1 MRPDDLRTQQ
11 PVTARFLAAALL
23 GSAVPD
29 VVGKLA
35 FMVATVTAA
44 RSLEPSSFGQFVGLL
59 AAAVM
64 ASALWDVG
72 LTTVLSREVGRDRSV
87 AREAIGRVL
96 SIRLFLGPLW
106 LLAYVSGVL
115 LVSHDQPGTAGTVVL
130 VGCVSL
136 VSGISSVLA
145 AALRGLLQFRAAGS
159 AIALGRCVT
168 ALISVALAVASRHDT
183 EAFAAAAAAGEASTL
198 LIAALAFGHSA
209 PAATVTTRRI
219 RDLIGLRSG
228 APFAA
233 NSLLATIYNRFDVV
247 VLSALSSTRE
257 LGLYAPASRL
267 QDMLYFIPA
276 TLGSVVLPIVARSQ
290 GYTHT
295 SRQETRSLVSRTIG
309 IGLAIALPT
318 TALVVAVA
326 PELLTLVV
334 GAKYSDSALPV
345 RVLSLFLPLAVIQ
358 APILAALAATG
369 RARETTEVFALAF
382 GVAIAG
388 HIVLDPSLGALG
400 ASIAS
405 LSRDIAAVL
414 LCLFLARR
422 HRLI

>member
-1 MRPDDLRTQQ
+1 MSSNDLPAQQ

-29 VVGKLA
+29 VVGKIA
-35 FMVATVTAA
+35 FMVTAVAAA
-44 RSLEPSSFGQFVGLL
+44 RSLDPSSFGQFVGLL

-64 ASALWDVG
+64 AGALWDMG
-72 LTTVLSREVGRDRSV
+72 LTTVLSREVGRDSTV
-87 AREAIGRVL
+87 ARDAVLRVL

-106 LLAYVSGVL
+106 LLAYVCGVL
-115 LVSHDQPGTAGTVVL
+115 LVSRDQPGTAVTMVL
-130 VGCVSL
+130 IGCVSL
-136 VSGISSVLA
+136 LSGISAVLG
-145 AALRGLLQFRAAGS
+145 AALRGLFQFRTAGG
-159 AIALGRCVT
+159 AIGLGRCVT
-168 ALISVALAVASRHDT
+168 ALISIALAVASRQDT

-198 LIAALAFGHSA
+198 LIAAVAFGRSA
-209 PAATVTTRRI
+209 PAASATTRNTHG
-219 RDLIGLRSG
+219 LIGLRSG

-233 NSLLATIYNRFDVV
+233 NSLLATAYNRFDVV
-247 VLSALSSTRE
+247 VLAALSSTRE

-276 TLGSVVLPIVARSQ
+276 AIGSVVLPVVARSQ
-290 GYTHT
+290 GDRT
-295 SRQETRSLVSRTIG
+295 SREETRSLVSRTIAIG
-309 IGLAIALPT
+309 VGLAVPT
-318 TALVVAVA
+318 TAVVVLAA

-345 RVLSLFLPLAVIQ
+345 RILILFLPLAVIQ

-369 RARETTEVFALAF
+369 RARATTEVFALAF
-382 GVAIAG
+382 AVAIVG
-388 HIVLDPSLGALG
+388 HIVLDPSFGAIG

-405 LSRDIAAVL
+405 LSRDIAAVIF
-414 LCLFLARR
+414 CLFLARR